1 MAPKVKKGEK
11 SNIPPPPSAPPTP
24 TPPSPLDYVIDVAKK
39 GATFMYED
47 DKVSSDKAIDLLKK
61 NKELNIESRNKNGKQ
76 IVRITKDPV
85 TIE

>member
-1 MAPKVKKGEK
+1 MYEGEK
-11 SNIPPPPSAPPTP
+11 I
-24 TPPSPLDYVIDVAKK
+24 
-39 GATFMYED
+39 
-47 DKVSSDKAIDLLKK
+47 SSDNAIDLLKN

>member
-1 MAPKVKKGEK
+1 VVEV
-11 SNIPPPPSAPPTP
+11 PSAPEPP
-24 TPPSPLDYVIDVAKK
+24 TPPSPLDYVINAAKK
-39 GATFMYED
+39 GAAFMYEGE
-47 DKVSSDKAIDLLKK
+47 KVSSDMAIDLLKN